1 MDYTELLQMLCLLAL
16 PRLAE
21 LDTLS
26 TGTASPPPLDPPP
39 LDPPPLDP
47 PMPPFTALRQLIGR
61 ACSCGEL
68 DFFGTRP
75 SSSSGSSGRSEWLPV
90 AAPAS
95 DADRLR
101 EVLASCASMK
111 TSSSSSSSC
120 IESLAECLPEGVRRV
135 AEGLG
140 GARDL
145 LTRTAHAFRV
155 FELHQINSVIT
166 ELLTDTDMQAVAP
179 EHLVQHTVCSKSVF

>member
-26 TGTASPPPLDPPP
+26 TGTASSPPLDPPP
-39 LDPPPLDP
+39 LDPPR
-47 PMPPFTALRQLIGR
+47 PPFTALRQLIGR

-111 TSSSSSSSC
+111 TSSSSSC
-120 IESLAECLPEGVRRV
+120 IESLAECLPEGVRSV

>member
-1 MDYTELLQMLCLLAL
+1 
-16 PRLAE
+16 
-21 LDTLS
+21 
-26 TGTASPPPLDPPP
+26 
-39 LDPPPLDP
+39 
-47 PMPPFTALRQLIGR
+47 
-61 ACSCGEL
+61 
-68 DFFGTRP
+68 
-75 SSSSGSSGRSEWLPV
+75 
-90 AAPAS
+90 
-95 DADRLR
+95 
-101 EVLASCASMK
+101 MK
-111 TSSSSSSSC
+111 TSSSSSC